1 MTILSRIRSRVGLL
15 VGIIFLALLA
25 FVLTDL
31 FNSQRGLFG
40 GSGGGDNTV
49 GTING
54 HTITVVEF
62 RNKMDEYSQGK
73 SLGEQEQAQLSD
85 AIWQE
90 MLDQYVYQPQYDDL
104 GISITDDELAEQMY
118 GDHPSSYMNQFF
130 QDRQTGQI
138 SQQFADPQ
146 TGQLS
151 GEAIRGLVKKMD
163 AKQESQW
170 AQIERDMRKFLLR
183 EKYNTLLRKGFYV
196 TSSEA
201 KHEYADENTKYTFK
215 FIMKKYSDI
224 ADSTIK
230 PTDAQLKEY
239 YDANQY
245 KFKQADNE
253 RSMEYV
259 SFDIFPSAQDIADQR
274 SEVEKMIPDYKAAKA
289 GADDSLFVI
298 GRTESGT
305 YSKTYM
311 HPGQFPVGSD
321 SAFLKAAPGDV
332 LGPFNTGETITIY
345 KVIGQKTSMDS
356 AKVRHIL
363 IAYKGAERAP
373 ETITRTDAQAKAKA
387 DSLLRAIKG
396 GKKME
401 DLVEKFTDD
410 PGSKGGN
417 KGDYGWFGEESGFVK
432 EFKDAGFNNPK
443 GSTVVVKTSFGYHV
457 IQVLDQSS
465 KSTKV
470 QVESIEKKVEPSDNT
485 IREMFNKASEFAGRN
500 NTAESFEAGAKK
512 ANLDPRKQ
520 TGVKESD
527 KQIQGLDN
535 AREIVRWMY
544 DDKTEVG
551 TISQPFQSG
560 DRYIVCHLTKI
571 LNKGTKPFDEQSVKD
586 ICTVEVRKQ
595 IKAQRYIEQFNKAK
609 GASLDQW
616 AANVQGSVMPGVNV
630 TFASPYIQGA
640 GYEGAVVGTL
650 ANLTPGKMSEPIK
663 GTMGVYVV
671 QLESVT
677 KPTAPLTDISG
688 KKTSLMQTLSSRADG
703 TAAEV
708 LKDDANVTDNRAK
721 HF

>member
-40 GSGGGDNTV
+40 GTSTGDNSV
-49 GTING
+49 GVING
-54 HTITVVEF
+54 HTVTVQEF
-62 RNKMDEYSQGK
+62 RTKMDEYSQGK
-73 SLGEQEQAQLSD
+73 TLGEQEQSQLSD

-90 MLDQYVYQPQYDDL
+90 MLDKYVYEPQYSDL

-138 SQQFADPQ
+138 SQQFMDPQ
-146 TGQLS
+146 TCGLS
-151 GEAIRGLVKKMD
+151 GEAIRGLVKKMT
-163 AKQESQW
+163 AEQETQW
-170 AQIERDMRKFLLR
+170 AQIERDMRKYLLR
-183 EKYNTLLRKGFYV
+183 EKYNTLIRKGFYV

-215 FIMKKYSDI
+215 FIVKKFVDI
-224 ADSTIK
+224 PDSTIK

-253 RSMEYV
+253 RNMEYV
-259 SFDIFPSAQDIADQR
+259 SFDIFPSAQDIADER
-274 SEVEKMIPDYKAAKA
+274 KSMEDLIPAYKSQKA
-289 GADDSLFVI
+289 GAEDSAYVV
-298 GRTESGT
+298 GMTESGT
-305 YSKTYM
+305 YTKAFL

-321 SAFLKAAPGDV
+321 SAFLKASKGDV
-332 LGPFNTGETITIY
+332 LGPFSTGENITLY
-345 KVIGQKTSMDS
+345 KVLDQKTSMDS

-373 ETITRTDAQAKAKA
+373 ETITRTKVQAKAKA

-410 PGSKGGN
+410 PGSKSGN

-443 GSTVVVKTSFGYHV
+443 GSTIVVETSFGYHV

-470 QVESIEKKVEPSDNT
+470 QVESIEKKVEPSENT
-485 IREMFNKASEFAGRN
+485 IREVFNKASEFAGRN
-500 NTAESFEAGAKK
+500 NTAETFTSGAKK
-512 ANLDPRKQ
+512 ANMDPRKQ

-527 KQIQGLDN
+527 KTIQGIETP
-535 AREIVRWMY
+535 REIIRWMY

-551 TISQPFQSG
+551 AVSQPFQSG
-560 DRYIVCHLTKI
+560 DRYIICHLTKI
-571 LNKGTKPFDEQSVKD
+571 LNKGTKPFDEQTVQD

-595 IKAQRYIEQFNKAK
+595 IKAQRYIDQLNKGKA
-609 GASLDQW
+609 ASLDQW

-640 GYEGAVVGTL
+640 GYEGAVVGAL
-650 ANLTPGKMSEPIK
+650 ANLTPGKMSAPIK

-671 QLESVT
+671 MLESVT
-677 KPTAPLTDISG
+677 KPATPLTDIAG
-688 KKTSLMQTLSSRADG
+688 KKTTLIQAISSRADG
-703 TAAEV
+703 AAADV
-708 LKDDANVTDNRAK
+708 LKDDANVTDSRAK